1 MNRII
6 VVTGSASGI
15 GEACAY
21 LVEKKGDRVIRVDR
35 NGGDVICDLS
45 NKEGREEMA
54 AKVKE
59 IAPGY
64 IDGIITYAGLG
75 VPEPVTL
82 AVNFFGMVASIEGVK
97 PLLDKS
103 KAPRVVTSSSR
114 SSLYAHDSIMVDLC
128 LQGREKDALD
138 IAATLAK
145 IDYPDPLIY
154 SSSKVAAA
162 RWTRRTAIL
171 PEWGG
176 KGILMNCVNPGIV
189 ETPLTASVIANDS
202 PIQQWVYDTHPQVIG
217 HRQHTIQPHEIA
229 GISVWLASE
238 ENTILVGQCIF
249 ADLGSEAILRG
260 DGIW

>member
-1 MNRII
+1 MGFDHHG
-6 VVTGSASGI
+6 VSPCSQS
-15 GEACAY
+15 CATHRNHNIPTPRGMAQ
-21 LVEKKGDRVIRVDR
+21 VHDNGKGDHPLQDR
-35 NGGDVICDLS
+35 NGGDIVCDLS
-45 NKEGREEMA
+45 NKEGRDEMA

-162 RWTRRTAIL
+162 RWTRLTISWLVPSTSSEQRATCVGPKESTKARTSAGWRI
-171 PEWGG
+171 
-176 KGILMNCVNPGIV
+176 
-189 ETPLTASVIANDS
+189 PLTRRS
-202 PIQQWVYDTHPQVIG
+202 
-217 HRQHTIQPHEIA
+217 
-229 GISVWLASE
+229 
-238 ENTILVGQCIF
+238 
-249 ADLGSEAILRG
+249 
-260 DGIW
+260 